1 MRASRNLLLIFAVLA
16 LTLAAAAQ
24 QNVISTAI
32 GGGPNNI
39 PALDADINGPES
51 VAFDSAGNYYFSAS
65 FTSNRVFKVNAS
77 GTLTVVAGNGLPGYS
92 GDGGPAAQATLNQP
106 QGVAVDGSGNVY
118 IADYS
123 NEVIRM
129 VNSSGIISTIAG
141 TGSCTYDGD
150 TTGAGG
156 DGKPATQHSLC
167 APYQITLDSSGNLFI
182 ADASNY
188 RIRKLVISSDSI
200 STVAGNGTATACA
213 NGVLATNCGFNY
225 PNGIAVDSS
234 GDLFIAVTNDYIVRE
249 VVASTGK
256 VKTIAGTLSTPGFSG
271 DGGLATSATIYQV
284 FGLSVD
290 AAGANVWVADYQNM
304 RIREFAVGGKIN
316 TIAGSG
322 CAGFSGDGGP
332 ATSACLYYPVSP
344 AVDSAGNLY
353 IADSY
358 NQRVRKVDS
367 TQTINTVAGNGS
379 TNQTTL
385 VNGTST
391 GITLYNPLGIVGD
404 PSGNIF
410 VANENDHAVQE
421 LVISSS
427 LVNIFAGTGTGG
439 YNGDGIPANTAE
451 LYYPAGVARDS
462 AGNIYIADQYNHI
475 IRKVDTAGNISTVAG
490 TPGAAG
496 YGGDGGP
503 ATTAN
508 LYYPSGVAVDSN
520 NNLYIADTDNH
531 IIRKVSGGTIT
542 TVAGTPQTA
551 GYGGDG
557 GPATSAKLYY
567 PTDMKVDSA
576 GNVYIADQYNHR
588 IRRVSAA
595 SGNISTVAG
604 NGTGGFSGDGIA
616 TQNSIYYPLGVWLDA
631 NDNLFLADASNHR
644 IRMVDG
650 GGTMTTVAGNGT
662 AAFAGDGGPAING
675 SLYYPYGVYVD
686 GTGNLFV
693 SDQYN
698 FRVREINAFAAVG
711 RSTGSL
717 AFGISP
723 VGTTATPQA
732 VTLSGVGPA
741 AISSITVTGDFSE
754 VDNCGGSLPNGSNCT
769 VYVYFTPTA
778 SGLRTG
784 TLTINSNGYFGTVS
798 SVALQGEGA
807 SLSISGTLA
816 FGSVPLNNSS
826 TKSVTLTN
834 AGSTSVTIAGIT
846 LTQTTDYAFSGTS
859 TCPLTGG
866 ALASKAKCTIAVTF
880 TPHSTGVKK
889 GTLVVKSNDPAS
901 PLLLGY
907 SGTGSSFESFTPAS
921 VTFATTVL
929 NTPSKATKVTFKYS
943 GTGTLTLTSLVASA
957 SYSLNTTGIP
967 SGACN
972 LTGNTVLAAGG
983 SCSFNVVFTPTV
995 INTTNGTVTASFTGD
1010 PNNSTLVLPLTG
1022 VGTEVTFTPASLS
1035 FGNVVHGTTKSLNL
1049 TVKNVSASN
1058 TLTVSGTSF
1067 TGTYASVYSVMANNC
1082 VAVAGGATCTLT
1094 VQFAPTAAG
1103 TGQKAVLNVVDD
1115 GGGSPQLVNVTGNGT

>member
-1 MRASRNLLLIFAVLA
+1 MRASRSLLLIFALLA
-16 LTLAAAAQ
+16 LTLTAAAQ
-24 QNVISTAI
+24 QNVISTLI
-32 GGGPNNI
+32 GGGPNNV
-39 PALDADINGPES
+39 PALDADINGPQF
-51 VAFDSAGNYYFSAS
+51 VAFDNAGNYYFSAPY
-65 FTSNRVFKVNAS
+65 TSQRVFKVNAS

-92 GDGGPAAQATLNQP
+92 GDNGPATQATLNNP
-106 QGVAVDGSGNVY
+106 EGVAVDGSGNVY
-118 IADYS
+118 IADNS
-123 NEVIRM
+123 NQVIRM

-141 TGSCTYDGD
+141 TGGCTYDGD
-150 TTGAGG
+150 TTGTGG

-167 APYQITLDSSGNLFI
+167 NPFQITLDSSGNLFI
-182 ADASNY
+182 ADSSNY

-213 NGVLATNCGFNY
+213 NGVLATSCGFNNPY
-225 PNGIAVDSS
+225 GIAVDSS
-234 GDLFIAVTNDYIVRE
+234 GDLFIAASSDYVVRE
-249 VVASTGK
+249 VAASTGK
-256 VKTIAGTLSTPGFSG
+256 VKTIAGILGTAGFSG
-271 DGGLATSATIYQV
+271 DGGLATNATLYQPT
-284 FGLSVD
+284 GLSVD
-290 AAGANVWVADYQNM
+290 GVGANVWVADYQNL
-304 RIREFAVGGKIN
+304 RIRKFAVGGQIN
-316 TIAGSG
+316 TVAGSPSG
-322 CAGFSGDGGP
+322 GFCGDGGP

-391 GITLYNPLGIVGD
+391 GITLNYPWGIVGD

-410 VANENDHAVQE
+410 VANQNDYAVQE

-427 LVNIFAGTGTGG
+427 LVNIFAGTGTAG

-451 LYYPAGVARDS
+451 LNTPEGVARDG
-462 AGNIYIADQYNHI
+462 AGNIYIADPYNCI

-490 TPGAAG
+490 MPSQCT

-503 ATTAN
+503 AISAN
-508 LYYPSGVAVDSN
+508 LYYPGGVAIDSS
-520 NNLYIADTDNH
+520 NNLYIADSNNH

-542 TVAGTPQTA
+542 TVAGTPQVGG
-551 GYGGDG
+551 GYSGDG
-557 GPATSAKLYY
+557 GPATNAKLNY
-567 PTDMKVDSA
+567 PQDLKVDSA
-576 GNVYIADQYNHR
+576 GNIYIADTNNHR
-588 IRRVSAA
+588 IRKVSVA
-595 SGNISTVAG
+595 SGNITTVAG
-604 NGTGGFSGDGIA
+604 NGAAGFSGDGIA
-616 TQNSIYYPLGVWLDA
+616 TQNSLYNPLGIWLDA
-631 NDNLFLADASNHR
+631 NDNLFIADQYNAR

-662 AAFAGDGGPAING
+662 PAFAGDGGPAISA
-675 SLYYPYGVYVD
+675 SLYYPLDVYVD

-693 SDQYN
+693 TDQYN
-698 FRVREINAFAAVG
+698 FRVREVKAFAAVG
-711 RSTGSL
+711 RSTGNL

-741 AISSITVTGDFSE
+741 AVSSITATGDFSE
-754 VDNCGGSLPNGSNCT
+754 VDNCTGSLPNGSNCT

-807 SLSISGTLA
+807 ALSISGTLA
-816 FGSVPLNNSS
+816 FGSVPLNTPS
-826 TKSVTLTN
+826 TKSVTLSN
-834 AGSTSVTIAGIT
+834 AGSTSVTISSIT

-866 ALASKAKCTIAVTF
+866 ALASKAKCIIAVTF

-921 VTFATTVL
+921 VTFPTTVL
-929 NTPSKATKVTFKYS
+929 NIPSKATKVTFKYS
-943 GTGTLTLTSLVASA
+943 GTGTLTLTGLVASA
-957 SYSLNTTGIP
+957 NYSWNTTGV
-967 SGACN
+967 
-972 LTGNTVLAAGG
+972 TGPCTIGQTVTSTG
-983 SCSFNVVFTPTV
+983 CSFNVVFTPTATGP
-995 INTTNGTVTASFTGD
+995 IPGTVTASFTGD

-1022 VGTEVTFTPASLS
+1022 VGTEVVFSPTSLS
-1035 FGNVVHGTTKSLNL
+1035 FGNVAHGTAKSLPL
-1049 TVKNVSASN
+1049 TIKNVSGSN
-1058 TLTVSGTSF
+1058 TLNVSGTSF
-1067 TGTYASVYSVMANNC
+1067 TGTFASVYSVTNNPCSTVAPGASC
-1082 VAVAGGATCTLT
+1082 VIT
-1094 VQFAPTAAG
+1094 VQFAPTAVG